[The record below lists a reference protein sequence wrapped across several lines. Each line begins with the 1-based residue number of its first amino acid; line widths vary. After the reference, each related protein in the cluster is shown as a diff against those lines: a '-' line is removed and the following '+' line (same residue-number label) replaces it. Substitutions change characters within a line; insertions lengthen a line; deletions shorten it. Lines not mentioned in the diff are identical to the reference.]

1 MHEMFFIAKT
11 YRLKVVVRA
20 SPSLPSDLSDGINNL
35 YLALAEM
42 FCIIK
47 MDISATKNAE
57 IFCHKRHS
65 K

>member
-1 MHEMFFIAKT
+1 MFFIAKT

-42 FCIIK
+42 FRLTK
-47 MDISATKNAE
+47 MNKGATKNAE
-57 IFCHKRHS
+57 IFYHKRHS